1 MRRNR
6 DMTQKQLI
14 EKAVK
19 WLLNV
24 NYDSLRYRDY
34 GEEFNEELFVDD
46 FRKAMEE

>member
-1 MRRNR
+1 MF
-6 DMTQKQLI
+6 MSFAI

-24 NYDSLRYRDY
+24 DYDSLRYRDY

-46 FRKAMEE
+46 FRKAMKE